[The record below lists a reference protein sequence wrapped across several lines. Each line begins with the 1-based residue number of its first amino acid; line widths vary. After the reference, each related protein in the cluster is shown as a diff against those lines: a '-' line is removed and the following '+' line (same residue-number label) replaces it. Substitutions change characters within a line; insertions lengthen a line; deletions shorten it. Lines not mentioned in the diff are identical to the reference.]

1 MWVKRWGQPGLIK
14 LKTVGRGGGGY
25 VEEKKCILQ
34 MFPMKI
40 HEKTWEWWCSVKL
53 QLWIF
58 TILYHSLNHFQ
69 HQTHAFEYMNL
80 ILTILG
86 VIPPSHSNTVR
97 QPVISRSWVL
107 TPPQTNYPTWKTLIR
122 LQKQKWFVF
131 FHIYF
136 IQLTIIYVYIIFC
149 KSDFL
154 TVSKCCSRI
163 SLVISHCKDPN

>member
-40 HEKTWEWWCSVKL
+40 HEKTWERWCSVKL

-107 TPPQTNYPTWKTLIR
+107 TPPTNYPTRKTLIR
-122 LQKQKWFVF
+122 LQKQKWFIF